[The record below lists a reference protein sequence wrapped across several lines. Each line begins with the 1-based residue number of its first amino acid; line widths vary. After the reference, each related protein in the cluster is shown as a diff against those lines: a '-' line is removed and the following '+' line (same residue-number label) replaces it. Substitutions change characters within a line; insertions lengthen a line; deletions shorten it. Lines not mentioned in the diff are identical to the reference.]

1 MPDLTV
7 NLVSLGSGGLSVPG
21 GASTPPLAATAG
33 LPNALAG
40 LVDAADEQAG
50 TEAAPP
56 CALPPPPF
64 DAVVRFQRAMAGA
77 GPDAGVPR
85 PTDVRGVS
93 AAPPD
98 KARPQPAEI
107 PQVDAPRADWPTP
120 FVPQMEQPLPAAP
133 RVAAP
138 VPATPLAHMDA
149 PISTVPADTPF
160 PAAPQVEQ
168 PLPTVPLAYMD
179 APISTVPADAPFPA
193 APQVAAPLPTVSPV
207 NTPSPATPLA
217 NMDAL
222 SPTVPADAPVPA
234 APQVAAPLPT
244 LPRVDTPFPATPQ
257 MGQSLPAMPPADA
270 PVPVAPSPSDS
281 AVRFQR
287 VLADAAPT
295 GEISLASDGVLSASD
310 GVLSRGA
317 AATPRTSVGFDAPSP
332 AAPPHVDAPLPA
344 VPQSEEPAA
353 PHDVPFALGQ
363 PPLEV
368 LLASTPSSTLVGAAV
383 PAEAA
388 AASARTETLAVTV
401 SNIAEAVATQILVT
415 PALAQGEGTV
425 RLVLKPNVLDGAVV
439 TLTAQEGT
447 LTVTLTPPTPKAA
460 AIAAAALP
468 QLEVALASH
477 APAFHHVAVVLTSAR
492 KGLSNE
498 TT

>member
-1 MPDLTV
+1 MPT
-7 NLVSLGSGGLSVPG
+7 
-21 GASTPPLAATAG
+21 
-33 LPNALAG
+33 
-40 LVDAADEQAG
+40 
-50 TEAAPP
+50 
-56 CALPPPPF
+56 
-64 DAVVRFQRAMAGA
+64 
-77 GPDAGVPR
+77 VPR
-85 PTDVRGVS
+85 
-93 AAPPD
+93 
-98 KARPQPAEI
+98 
-107 PQVDAPRADWPTP
+107 VDAPFTATP
-120 FVPQMEQPLPAAP
+120 QVGQSLPA
-133 RVAAP
+133 
-138 VPATPLAHMDA
+138 M
-149 PISTVPADTPF
+149 
-160 PAAPQVEQ
+160 
-168 PLPTVPLAYMD
+168 
-179 APISTVPADAPFPA
+179 
-193 APQVAAPLPTVSPV
+193 PQVAAPLPTV
-207 NTPSPATPLA
+207 PLA
-217 NMDAL
+217 N
-222 SPTVPADAPVPA
+222 APVSA
-234 APQVAAPLPT
+234 
-244 LPRVDTPFPATPQ
+244 
-257 MGQSLPAMPPADA
+257 
-270 PVPVAPSPSDS
+270 APSPFDS

-295 GEISLASDGVLSASD
+295 GEISPASD

-332 AAPPHVDAPLPA
+332 AAPPHVDAPSPA

>member
-7 NLVSLGSGGLSVPG
+7 NQVSLRSGGLSVPG

-133 RVAAP
+133 QVAAP

-149 PISTVPADTPF
+149 LSPIVLPVAANAPF
-160 PAAPQVEQ
+160 PATPQVEQ

-193 APQVAAPLPTVSPV
+193 APQVAAPLPTV
-207 NTPSPATPLA
+207 
-217 NMDAL
+217 
-222 SPTVPADAPVPA
+222 
-234 APQVAAPLPT
+234 
-244 LPRVDTPFPATPQ
+244 PRVDAPFTATPQ
-257 MGQSLPAMPPADA
+257 MGQSLPAMPQVAAPLPTVPPADA
-270 PVPVAPSPSDS
+270 PVPAAPSPFDS
-281 AVRFQR
+281 VVRFQR

-295 GEISLASDGVLSASD
+295 GEISPASD

-332 AAPPHVDAPLPA
+332 AAPPHVDAPSPA

-447 LTVTLTPPTPKAA
+447 LTVTLMPPTPKAA